1 MDMDDTIYTKGLYTA
16 TLGVRATDSGQY
28 QGLVSLA
35 RDDGGEE
42 TDATLYEVDA
52 SSENEAEALEEARAL
67 AHRIL
72 GEIEL

>member
-16 TLGVRATDSGQY
+16 TLGVRATDLGQY

-35 RDDGGEE
+35 RDDGEE